1 MRTSEL
7 LQPIV
12 QEILDRLDRKD
23 EELGGQYWTDPEE
36 EPIKFFVQNME
47 RKKFIIDRVSNR
59 EGIERGRPILDDS
72 TIDYIGY
79 SLLFEWRLRN
89 KGR

>member
-1 MRTSEL
+1 LKTSEL

-23 EELGGQYWTDPEE
+23 VELGGQYWTDPNE
-36 EPIKFFVQNME
+36 EPLKFFVQNME
-47 RKKFIIDRVSNR
+47 RKKFIIDKVFNR
-59 EGIERGRPILDDS
+59 NDIDKSKAVLDDS
-72 TIDYIGY
+72 TLDYIGY

-89 KGR
+89 KGE